1 MDLEIINPYI
11 MKIIIAAREKDSIN
25 SLARRIKV
33 SYGWTYK
40 WVKELAMIGVFK
52 LYRMKIRLNK
62 ENSFYK
68 KVLKFIK
75 VTFRHDV
82 SFFYSAICLFGIQYC
97 FTKTDSVFV
106 WTKGAYNIGR
116 YKNHYPIFI
125 KIMKKDKEIFYYY
138 MKKLGLNRK
147 QGIYFSLEFVEE
159 IECDFLD
166 NIPVDS
172 LKDTIKFMRKYIY
185 NFEPALEMI
194 EKMYNIKTG
203 VNYQEAFTNV

>member
-1 MDLEIINPYI
+1 

-25 SLARRIKV
+25 SLAKRINV

-40 WVKELAMIGVFK
+40 WVKELAMINVFK
-52 LYRMKIRLNK
+52 LYRMKIKLNK
-62 ENSFYK
+62 ENVFYK
-68 KVLKFIK
+68 RILKFIK
-75 VTFRHDV
+75 SSFRHDV
-82 SFFYSAICLFGIQYC
+82 SFFYSIIGLFGIQYC

-125 KIMKKDKEIFYYY
+125 KIKKADKEIFYYY
-138 MKKLGLNRK
+138 MNKLGLKRK
-147 QGIYFSLEFVEE
+147 QGIYFSPEFVED
-159 IECDFLD
+159 IECEYLD

-172 LKDTIKFMRKYIY
+172 LTDTIAFMRKYIY

-203 VNYQEAFTNV
+203 IKYQEAFTNV